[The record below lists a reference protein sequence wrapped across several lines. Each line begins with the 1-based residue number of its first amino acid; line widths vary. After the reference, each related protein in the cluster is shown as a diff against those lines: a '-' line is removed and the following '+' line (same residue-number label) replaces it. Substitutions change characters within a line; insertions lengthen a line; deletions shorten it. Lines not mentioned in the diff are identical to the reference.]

1 MMENTD
7 QKTEGRRKGR
17 RKVDLSQFCSWEM
30 GRGGP
35 NPRGRLAHFLS
46 CKLQEQVWLH
56 WTVRVRSQDAT
67 LMQVAD
73 LRADVSESWHGT
85 TSTEEL
91 LIYLL
96 LHVYCCSGAT
106 SDGRRLLRNECNT
119 CGLLMQRT
127 VGGALRYGRRHA
139 WVIGAT
145 YNLKVKVPPMPVPGL
160 LRGRYTRSSP
170 NKYPFRYMW
179 ALGRV

>member
-17 RKVDLSQFCSWEM
+17 GKVDLSQYCSWEM

-96 LHVYCCSGAT
+96 LPPTTCILLFGRHV
-106 SDGRRLLRNECNT
+106 
-119 CGLLMQRT
+119 
-127 VGGALRYGRRHA
+127 
-139 WVIGAT
+139 
-145 YNLKVKVPPMPVPGL
+145 
-160 LRGRYTRSSP
+160 
-170 NKYPFRYMW
+170 
-179 ALGRV
+179 

>member
-1 MMENTD
+1 MQAAGTSLVALD
-7 QKTEGRRKGR
+7 CACQKSGCNANAGGRPTSRCFRVVARHNQHR
-17 RKVDLSQFCSWEM
+17 RTAYLPS
-30 GRGGP
+30 
-35 NPRGRLAHFLS
+35 
-46 CKLQEQVWLH
+46 
-56 WTVRVRSQDAT
+56 
-67 LMQVAD
+67 
-73 LRADVSESWHGT
+73 T
-85 TSTEEL
+85 TS
-91 LIYLL
+91 YYL

-145 YNLKVKVPPMPVPGL
+145 YNLEVKVPPMPVPGL

>member
-1 MMENTD
+1 MQAAGTSLVALD
-7 QKTEGRRKGR
+7 CACQKSGCNANAGGRPTSRCFRVVARHNQHR
-17 RKVDLSQFCSWEM
+17 RTAYLPSTSYYMYTVV
-30 GRGGP
+30 RA
-35 NPRGRLAHFLS
+35 PRL
-46 CKLQEQVWLH
+46 
-56 WTVRVRSQDAT
+56 TVA
-67 LMQVAD
+67 
-73 LRADVSESWHGT
+73 G
-85 TSTEEL
+85 
-91 LIYLL
+91 
-96 LHVYCCSGAT
+96 
-106 SDGRRLLRNECNT
+106 LLRNECNT